1 LKVDIRPLSIDGAF
15 VVTPVVHRDGRG
27 EFVEWFRADLL
38 QEATGMD
45 FSVAQANFSI
55 SAKGT
60 VRGIHYADV
69 PPGQA
74 KYVMCSAGSIRDYVV
89 DIRVGSPTFG
99 QWDAVDITARE
110 RNAIVLDVGLGH
122 AFVALEENTTVTY
135 LVTDHYK
142 PHAEHAI
149 APLDIDIALDFPLHP
164 ATLLLSQKDSM
175 APGFATAQEQG
186 MLPKW
191 QGRVT

>member
-1 LKVDIRPLSIDGAF
+1 MDIRPLTVPGSF
-15 VVTPVVHRDGRG
+15 VVTPKIHGDDRG
-27 EFVEWFRADLL
+27 DFVEWFRADLL
-38 QEATGMD
+38 KQATGLD
-45 FSVAQANFSI
+45 FSVAQANLSV

-60 VRGIHYADV
+60 LRGIHFADV

-74 KYVMCSAGSIRDYVV
+74 KYVMCSSGSIEDYVV

-99 QWDAVDITARE
+99 AWDRATVSASE

-122 AFVALEENTTVTY
+122 AFLALEDNTTVTY

-149 APLDIDIALDFPLHP
+149 NPLDADLGLEFSLP
-164 ATLLLSQKDSM
+164 ATELLLSEKDTA
-175 APGFATAQEQG
+175 APSFLEAQATG
-186 MLPKW
+186 LLPTW
-191 QGRVT
+191 QG